1 MKKQWSTVFLIILAL
16 IVVIFSVFNVDPVGI
31 NFGFTIVEMPLA
43 VVLIGTLLIGVLMAV
58 LLSTGIILKYKSEQ
72 KKLEKSLATFE
83 IEKEAEKEK
92 MMQEH
97 QKEIQV
103 LINQNET
110 AQKEIRDLER
120 RIKNINAS
128 HTAQANE

>member
-1 MKKQWSTVFLIILAL
+1 MKKQWSTVFLIVLAL

-72 KKLEKSLATFE
+72 KKLEKQLTMVE
-83 IEKEAEKEK
+83 TEKDDEKEQL
-92 MMQEH
+92 MQEH
-97 QKEIQV
+97 QKEIQALV
-103 LINQNET
+103 NENEQ

-120 RIKNINAS
+120 KIKNINAS
-128 HTAQANE
+128 HTAQSN

>member
-1 MKKQWSTVFLIILAL
+1 MKKQWTTVLLITLVL

-31 NFGFTIVEMPLA
+31 NFGFTIIEMPLA

-58 LLSTGIILKYKSEQ
+58 LLSTGIILQYKSEQ
-72 KKLEKSLATFE
+72 KKLQKQLTTVETEKD
-83 IEKEAEKEK
+83 AEKEK
-92 MMQEH
+92 LIQEH
-97 QKEIQV
+97 QNEMQV
-103 LINQNET
+103 LINQNEQ

-128 HTAQANE
+128 HMTQSN